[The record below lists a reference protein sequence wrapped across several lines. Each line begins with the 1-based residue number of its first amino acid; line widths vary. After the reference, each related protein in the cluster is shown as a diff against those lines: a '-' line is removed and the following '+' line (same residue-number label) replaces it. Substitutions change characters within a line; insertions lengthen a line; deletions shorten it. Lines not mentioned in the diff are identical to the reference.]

1 MRWKYDIKLSYING
15 GKVTQI
21 DSVNIRKLFVDHNY
35 KEKLMPTMYCT
46 LNIDKNL
53 FDDIILNASNAS
65 MKLRVDKVVVN
76 EQGIPQ
82 GTSEPMWDTECLY
95 FIDHDINYNKEID
108 YDLADKNRKDV
119 YKEVSI
125 GLMFKDCIENNK
137 QVNNTTVIDSTMMN
151 IVGKFI
157 QDIPTLIEPFTYNP
171 TYDQL
176 IIPPHDSLYKTLE
189 FLNKELSVF
198 YDTPCRIFFEPD
210 ALYIMSSSGKPVAK
224 KTDVYDTVRFVV
236 YKSTAQ
242 EANAWGMGEDK
253 DAQAYVVNINALDT
267 DYKIDHDTSKQFNNV
282 TSILNPAKD
291 NSVIELGTVQD
302 TISKINNVG
311 KSFVDK
317 VKSFSNQNGNILSE
331 MNIATNNLSH
341 MNINN
346 RSYLASALSAI
357 TDANAKIQA
366 MPEPSP
372 TPPSG
377 GGSGD
382 DSSSGGGDEPQE
394 QTITKE
400 EKIRIQNA
408 LNEIKASLTS
418 NSNTYGNIIG
428 DYNTGK
434 QNASSIIGDISNS
447 SGYVGGVTAIN
458 VKSNTNTLTNCMG
471 QVKIDSGNRSEYHL
485 DKLVPYND
493 VTENLVRLCQEAMT
507 VINSSNI
514 EPEKILQ
521 DIGSLNGC
529 LGGYSTIMNNTA
541 GYIEQFS
548 KYSETFVKTAS
559 SLLPAVNN
567 LKKVATSVD
576 LKGIMANSLINV
588 STLGNVATSMLNKF
602 TQEAQSKMQAL
613 ASAGL
618 SLNNLDKLTK
628 DITSVKDITS
638 LGKLG
643 ISSFDMELN
652 LGKEENTGTK
662 IVPVKNDNAN
672 MLKNIKAG
680 IENNKNTISLYKQD
694 MDVSVFNI
702 NKKYIIRNYDTHSD
716 QDGLFLL
723 DRRVDVFIRE
733 DDKFLGTCLLTFSKV
748 ANSSVGE
755 AGKIRGQMSEEE
767 LKTLAEDI
775 AAAKKFLG
783 IDTIGTSPIAN
794 AAKMLGI

>member
-15 GKVTQI
+15 GKTTQI

-53 FDDIILNASNAS
+53 FDDIIINASNAT

-76 EQGIPQ
+76 DQGIPQ
-82 GTSEPMWDTECLY
+82 GTSEPMWDAECLY

-125 GLMFKDCIENNK
+125 GLMFKDCIEHNK

-171 TYDQL
+171 TYEQL

-210 ALYIMSSSGKPVAK
+210 ALYIMSSSGKPVAR
-224 KTDVYDTVRFVV
+224 KTDVYDTVRFIV
-236 YKSTAQ
+236 YKSTDQA
-242 EANAWGMGEDK
+242 ANAWGMGEDK
-253 DAQAYVVNINALDT
+253 EAKAYVVNINALDT

-282 TSILNPAKD
+282 ASILNPAKD
-291 NSVIELGTVQD
+291 NSVIELGSIQD
-302 TISKINNVG
+302 TISKINSIG

-317 VKSFSNQNGNILSE
+317 VKSFSNQAGSVLSE
-331 MNIATNNLSH
+331 MNIATNNLTH
-341 MNINN
+341 MNIDN
-346 RSYLASALSAI
+346 RSYLEIALSAI
-357 TDANAKIQA
+357 AAANAKIQA
-366 MPEPSP
+366 MPEPSAAA
-372 TPPSG
+372 
-377 GGSGD
+377 
-382 DSSSGGGDEPQE
+382 GGGDVQQE

-400 EKIRIQNA
+400 EKAKIQTK
-408 LNEIKASLTS
+408 LNEIKTGLAS
-418 NSNTYGNIIG
+418 NSNEYGNIIG

-434 QNASSIIGDISNS
+434 KNASSIIGNISNS

-458 VKSNTNTLTNCMG
+458 VKANTNTLTNCMG
-471 QVKIDSGNRSEYHL
+471 QVKIDSGNLSKYHL

-493 VTENLVRLCQEAMT
+493 VTGNLVRLCQEAISI
-507 VINSSNI
+507 INSSNI
-514 EPEKILQ
+514 EPEKITK
-521 DIGSLNGC
+521 DIGSLHGC
-529 LGGYSTIMNNTA
+529 FGGYSDIMNNTA
-541 GYIEQFS
+541 NYIDQFA
-548 KYSETFVKTAS
+548 KYSETFAKTAT
-559 SLLPAVNN
+559 SLVPAVNN
-567 LKKVATSVD
+567 LKKSSSSVD
-576 LKGIMANSLINV
+576 LKGIMSNSFINV

-602 TQEAQSKMQAL
+602 AQDAQSKIQAL
-613 ASAGL
+613 AESGL
-618 SLNNLDKLTK
+618 SFDSLDKLTK

-662 IVPVKNDNAN
+662 IIPVKNDNAN

-716 QDGLFLL
+716 KDGLFLL

-748 ANSSVGE
+748 ANSSAGE
-755 AGKIRGQMSEEE
+755 AGKIRGQMSEEDR
-767 LKTLAEDI
+767 KTLEEDI
-775 AAAKKFLG
+775 AAARKFLG
-783 IDTIGTSPIAN
+783 LDTIGTSPIAN